1 MSERRLHA
9 FVDESGD
16 FGSYEFHAPYY
27 LVSVVLQDQDNDI
40 GEDIKVFNLH
50 LRNIGCKDHAIHT
63 GPLIRRESVYAND
76 LIEERKYLFN
86 ALISFRSK
94 T

>member
-1 MSERRLHA
+1 MAGISPLFYCKNRKENNMSERRLHA

-16 FGSYEFHAPYY
+16 FGSYEFHTPYY

-40 GEDIKVFNLH
+40 GEDIKVFISH

-63 GPLIRRESVYAND
+63 GPLI
-76 LIEERKYLFN
+76 
-86 ALISFRSK
+86 
-94 T
+94 